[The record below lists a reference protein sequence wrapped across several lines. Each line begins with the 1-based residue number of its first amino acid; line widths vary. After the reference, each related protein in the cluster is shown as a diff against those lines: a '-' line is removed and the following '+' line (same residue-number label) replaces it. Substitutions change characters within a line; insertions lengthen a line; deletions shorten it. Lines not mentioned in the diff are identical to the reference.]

1 MKISKLLNKLII
13 LIFFIAS
20 FFVSSRTFSTE
31 PVDIWEIEK
40 KDPKEN
46 LENTQEDLQES
57 SVSIF
62 DSQENQNND
71 IQIIKDDDLQSKK
84 VFLAGLYD
92 PQENDLSIDMW
103 SNSDGDQI
111 KSLFNKINKIKLSQ
125 DAKKILDV
133 ALLTNSY
140 FPTKNISS
148 EEFLDFKSQYLIV
161 NNNLD
166 LIRNYIMKNQNFSNN
181 SSLIIH
187 YVNKY
192 LSNSNLE
199 NACSLLDE
207 IKLINDENYITKF
220 KIYCLINDEKKDE
233 AQLNFDLIKELG
245 FEDKFYEN
253 KFNILMG
260 YESDIDKI
268 NEISDE
274 NILNF
279 HLSHRSNPDFT
290 YSPSDKTSKI
300 IWKYLSSSNLLESID
315 LVDLE
320 DEKKIK
326 IIEKATHEKNYSE
339 RELFD
344 LYKRFQFNINQLLTV
359 KDTYKI
365 LSPTQGRAILYQRL
379 LLTIEVEEKLYLASK
394 LKESFLNEE
403 IGDAFS
409 TELSKIL
416 ETIEIE
422 NIPSNYSTFYNN
434 NIISSTNTLKKIK
447 FNNKIIHQSK
457 LLNYF
462 LNQTA
467 PEKIE
472 KDTNDLLKKIKKDKK
487 YFFSI
492 KDAMLIDSLR
502 SDGIKISKKYENLYV
517 SNPDIPVDIQLL
529 MNNGETGMVL
539 LRLVEILGEDKLE
552 DLGPESLNIIISV
565 LNQLNMDK
573 LRNEILIKVLPLKV

>member
-1 MKISKLLNKLII
+1 M
-13 LIFFIAS
+13 
-20 FFVSSRTFSTE
+20 
-31 PVDIWEIEK
+31 
-40 KDPKEN
+40 
-46 LENTQEDLQES
+46 
-57 SVSIF
+57 
-62 DSQENQNND
+62 
-71 IQIIKDDDLQSKK
+71 
-84 VFLAGLYD
+84 
-92 PQENDLSIDMW
+92 
-103 SNSDGDQI
+103 
-111 KSLFNKINKIKLSQ
+111 
-125 DAKKILDV
+125 
-133 ALLTNSY
+133 
-140 FPTKNISS
+140 
-148 EEFLDFKSQYLIV
+148 
-161 NNNLD
+161 
-166 LIRNYIMKNQNFSNN
+166 
-181 SSLIIH
+181 IIH

>member
-71 IQIIKDDDLQSKK
+71 IQIVKDEDLQSKK